1 MKNITM
7 KLGFASFLS
16 LALLISSCS
25 KDNSQPI
32 VDAGTTV
39 RLNIGQSYAKADPAK
54 LGSTGR
60 KYVAKAQTV
69 EIPFDNQYTLVAT
82 LTEENAAPAS
92 GLRAANRAATV
103 SSANEQVALK
113 EGTTYYV
120 AIFDA
125 AGFYK
130 ETKSFTQG
138 SGAQDFAIE
147 KGKYTFVIYA
157 SGTNKAL
164 PGIQDGATL
173 ASVNFADLVADQ
185 DFMLDQVEY
194 EVKEGQ
200 NVLNADLEHLF
211 TQVSLK
217 FDASAIGTVSS
228 IAGAS
233 IEPSSAA
240 VDVALANSTLSFK
253 GGVNPVAFNLKN
265 TSGLVINS
273 DSTFITTAAT
283 ADGIVKLKGVSIG
296 GSAAKDVSRGGWN
309 LKPGVKYILEFN
321 LKAPV
326 SVNVGD
332 EDWAL
337 NNLEYDPSNGTYT
350 FGQGDYWFPDRLLP
364 KQINGTNGS
373 ANTSNGGHGDP
384 CKLVAPAG
392 DWRLP
397 MESEIQKLW
406 NRTNSGSADNPGP
419 NPWSPPARYVDHF
432 DGTSSTKLGMF
443 FGVLTDPVTLPVSE
457 RGKYLFFPFG
467 GYYPNDDIGATIDHE
482 AAYLVTADAGGY
494 RTLHL
499 TGRAGDI
506 GYGIGWRNATDA
518 EAVQIRCVKNSP
530 AGRK

>member
-1 MKNITM
+1 MKKLIFNITI
-7 KLGFASFLS
+7 ASLLS

-25 KDNSQPI
+25 KDSNEAGIQT
-32 VDAGTTV
+32 GTTV
-39 RLNIGQSYAKADPAK
+39 RLNIGQSHAKAEAIK
-54 LGSTGR
+54 GASVGR
-60 KYVAKAQTV
+60 RYTAVAQSV

-82 LTEENAAPAS
+82 LTEEKTNSLS
-92 GLRAANRAATV
+92 GLKAATKAASV
-103 SSANEQVALK
+103 STGGEQIALK
-113 EGTTYYV
+113 DGTTYYV

-125 AGFYK
+125 AGVYK

-138 SGAQDFAIE
+138 NGAQDFAIE

-164 PGIQDGATL
+164 PGIEAGATL
-173 ASVNFADLVADQ
+173 SAVNFTGLTADQ

-200 NVLNADLEHLF
+200 NVLNADLAHLF

-217 FDASAIGTVSS
+217 FDASAIGVVGS

-233 IEPSSAA
+233 IEPSHAA
-240 VDVALANSTLSFK
+240 VDAALSDGALSFK
-253 GGVNPVAFNLKN
+253 GDVNPVTFRLKN
-265 TSGLVINS
+265 TSGSIISS

-283 ADGIVKLKGVSIG
+283 SNGIVRLKGVSIG
-296 GSAAKDVSRGGWN
+296 GSVPKDLIKGGWN
-309 LKPGVKYILEFN
+309 LKPGVKYVLEFK

-337 NNLEYDPSNGTYT
+337 NNLVYDPSTGTYT
-350 FGQGDYWFPDRLLP
+350 FGKGDYWFPDRLLP
-364 KQINGTNGS
+364 KQINGTNAS
-373 ANTSNGGHGDP
+373 ANASNGGTGDP

-392 DWRLP
+392 EWRLP

-406 NRTNSGSADNPGP
+406 DRTNSGAADNPGP
-419 NPWSPPARYVDHF
+419 NPWSPPARYVDYYN
-432 DGTSSTKLGMF
+432 GTPSTMLGMF

-457 RGKYLFFPFG
+457 RGKYLFFSFG
-467 GYYPNDDIGATIDHE
+467 GYYPNDDIGATVGRE
-482 AAYLVTADAGGY
+482 AAYLVTTASGGY
-494 RTLHL
+494 KTLHL
-499 TGRAGDI
+499 TGSAGDI
-506 GYGIGWRNATDA
+506 GYGIGWRTATDS

-530 AGRK
+530 AGR